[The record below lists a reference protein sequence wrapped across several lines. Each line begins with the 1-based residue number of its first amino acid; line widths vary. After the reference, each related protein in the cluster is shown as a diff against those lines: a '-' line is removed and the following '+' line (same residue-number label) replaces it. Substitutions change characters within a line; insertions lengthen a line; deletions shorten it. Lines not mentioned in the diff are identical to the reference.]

1 MRLLFAFL
9 TCLLILPTSQA
20 RDDVYPVRA
29 ITLVS
34 PYAPGS
40 DTDIYGQ
47 MLSGH
52 VQALLGGPP
61 MIHASRPGASG
72 ALATAEVHQAV
83 PDGYTLLL
91 ARTGSQVITPAMTS
105 KPPYRW
111 DDFTV
116 LAILGT
122 NPLICAVRAKSPYQS
137 AHDLLAAIRT
147 QPGKL
152 RYSTV
157 GIGSIQNLAA
167 QYLLA
172 LAGLKPDAAQA
183 VHFESAIPAT
193 EAVISGRADF
203 VCNNANTLIPR
214 IKSGT
219 LRGLFTTTPT
229 RMSALPDLPNAR
241 EAGLRDMMQIQGWT
255 ALIGP
260 ANLPEEAKQ
269 KWQSVLRTLAQDP
282 DWLADNIKLGG
293 QSALLTIKNPDRFV
307 HEQYAFYE
315 KLITRLGI
323 RK

>member
-9 TCLLILPTSQA
+9 TSLLILATSQTRGDA
-20 RDDVYPVRA
+20 YPVRA

-40 DTDIYGQ
+40 DTHIYAQ
-47 MLSGH
+47 MLSAH
-52 VQALLGGPP
+52 AQPLLGGPP

-72 ALATAEVHQAV
+72 ALATAELHHAA
-83 PDGYTLLL
+83 PDGYSLLL
-91 ARTGSQVITPAMTS
+91 ARAGSMVITPAMTS
-105 KPPYRW
+105 KLPYRW

-137 AHDLLAAIRT
+137 AHELLAAIRAQT
-147 QPGKL
+147 GKL

-157 GIGSIQNLAA
+157 GVGSIQNLAG

-183 VHFESAIPAT
+183 LHFDSAILAT
-193 EAVISGRADF
+193 EAVVSGDADF

-219 LRGLFTTTPT
+219 LRGLFTTTQT
-229 RMSALPDLPNAR
+229 RMSALPNLPNAR
-241 EAGLRDMMQIQGWT
+241 EAGLRDMMQIQGWA

-260 ANLPEEAKQ
+260 ANLSEEAKQ
-269 KWQSVLRTLAQDP
+269 KWQRVLQTLAQDP